1 MEDWAFNV
9 LKGNSLDRFF
19 PVAAEATQE
28 NAEMLR
34 QRIAFL
40 RSEII
45 ESPEG

>member
-9 LKGNSLDRFF
+9 LKGKSLEDSF
-19 PVAAEATQE
+19 PIDAEETHE

-34 QRIAFL
+34 QRIVFL

-45 ESPEG
+45 ESE